1 MCILSLDSSTL
12 PSASMTPG
20 KASRAAGWS
29 GEPAAASTTAVQRQ
43 SSAGWTF
50 SREPAVSCDS
60 LRSPPSS
67 MLCRP
72 RKSAATSTNCHSPH
86 RRVNQ
91 EFPILPCDPGAS
103 LRTTVK
109 EEREEEVEEI
119 KTAELFS
126 LALSSVYLT
135 ESVNHMTESFA
146 LGPAHQVENREG
158 PRCQSSQ
165 WVRMRLSRHLVA
177 PAALSSRGSLRTS
190 SSCCSLTDPHR
201 RLSGRTNKIEN

>member
-1 MCILSLDSSTL
+1 MKT
-12 PSASMTPG
+12 
-20 KASRAAGWS
+20 S
-29 GEPAAASTTAVQRQ
+29 GVSEP
-43 SSAGWTF
+43 
-50 SREPAVSCDS
+50 
-60 LRSPPSS
+60 
-67 MLCRP
+67 
-72 RKSAATSTNCHSPH
+72 SAATSTNCHSPH

-91 EFPILPCDPGAS
+91 EFPILPCEPGAS

-109 EEREEEVEEI
+109 EEREEEEEI

-135 ESVNHMTESFA
+135 ESVNHMTESFV

-201 RLSGRTNKIEN
+201 RLSGRTNKIENEKIVRLHIFLSRSLTLLSFTKHATNI